1 MTRPVVVSI
10 PHQLGKAEAKR
21 RLESG
26 FGQVKQQLGGQIA
39 TLSDTWEGDRMGF
52 ELGIMGQKVRGH
64 LDVTDD
70 HVRLEV
76 QLPWMLAMFAD
87 KAKAIIQ
94 RQGTLLLE
102 KK

>member
-21 RLESG
+21 RLEAG
-26 FGQVKQQLGGQIA
+26 FGQVKQQVGGQIA
-39 TLSDTWEGDRMGF
+39 TLSEAWEGDRMGF
-52 ELGIMGQKVRGH
+52 NLGIMGQTVTGH
-64 LDVTDD
+64 LDVAED

-76 QLPWMLAMFAD
+76 QLPWMLAMFAE
-87 KAKAIIQ
+87 KAKALIQ